1 MLKNLNRVSQFELI
15 KKTSVLGLIIY
26 SVVLSVLLLKQKPET
41 LLIGIDQ
48 YGTRLI
54 SDQDDRLLKSEKMN
68 FLKLFLRIYHNY
80 DSESYT
86 TAISRAGDLMSQ
98 QYWTEKKPDFLQRQE
113 VLKGKDY
120 QRISEIKDL
129 RAIDSTTFEADIIVI
144 ERKALKETKSNLRVE
159 IHLQPIKRSQI
170 NAYPFEVVRYVEQV
184 L

>member
-1 MLKNLNRVSQFELI
+1 MKPVSQFELI
-15 KKTSVLGLIIY
+15 KKISVASLVIY
-26 SVVLSVLLLKQKPET
+26 SIILSVILIKQKPET

-54 SDQDDRLLKSEKMN
+54 SDQDDRLLKAEKIN
-68 FLKLFLRIYHNY
+68 FLKLFLRIYHTY
-80 DSESYT
+80 DSDGYT

-98 QYWTEKKPDFLQRQE
+98 QYWNEKKPEFLQRQE

-120 QRISEIKDL
+120 QRTAEIKDL
-129 RAIDSTTFEADIIVI
+129 RAIDSTAFEADLVVS
-144 ERKALKETKSNLRVE
+144 EMRSLQETKINLRVE
-159 IHLQPIKRSQI
+159 IQLQPIKRSQI